1 MKRKAHA
8 TAAVLSLL
16 FLSAFWTSTVVAE
29 LFLSAAA
36 VAQVKQG
43 IAYALL
49 VFVPTMMTTAG
60 TGFAMGAKGQ
70 HPLLVGKRKRMPFIA
85 ANGLLILVP
94 AAIFLSLR
102 AQAAMFDGA
111 FYAVQAIEL
120 VAGAVNVTLIGLNIR
135 DGLRLSRRRQASTDE
150 RDKARAPYFN
160 GK

>member
-1 MKRKAHA
+1 MKRKVHA
-8 TAAVLSLL
+8 TAAVLCLL

-49 VFVPTMMTTAG
+49 VFVPAMMVTGA

-70 HPLLVGKRKRMPFIA
+70 HPLLVGKRRRMPFIA

-94 AAIFLSLR
+94 AAIFLSVR
-102 AQAAMFDGA
+102 AQAGMFD
-111 FYAVQAIEL
+111 AVQAVEL
-120 VAGAVNVTLIGLNIR
+120 LAGAINVTLIGLNIR
-135 DGLRLSRRRQASTDE
+135 DGLRLSRRRRVA
-150 RDKARAPYFN
+150 
-160 GK
+160 

>member
-1 MKRKAHA
+1 MKRKVHA
-8 TAAVLSLL
+8 TAAVLCLL

-49 VFVPTMMTTAG
+49 VFVPAMMVTGA

-70 HPLLVGKRKRMPFIA
+70 HPLLVGKRRRMPFIA

-94 AAIFLSLR
+94 AAIFLSVR
-102 AQAAMFDGA
+102 AQAGMFDGA
-111 FYAVQAIEL
+111 FYAVQAVEL
-120 VAGAVNVTLIGLNIR
+120 LAGAINVTLIGLNIR
-135 DGLRLSRRRQASTDE
+135 DGLRLSRRRRVA
-150 RDKARAPYFN
+150 
-160 GK
+160 